1 MGKFIYT
8 VYAVIVVL
16 ATTGASAPG
25 RALAA
30 RAPAAAPGAAQH
42 RLVQRVAQV
51 TVHAT
56 PGRHVLADF
65 TAGRRRP
72 VRRGRAGALLAAAD
86 AAGARAER
94 AFPSFREGAGVTGV
108 VMLSESHISIH
119 TWPEHGYAALDVFMC
134 GAARPERALDSLRA
148 ALAPASVRVTVVDRG

>member
-1 MGKFIYT
+1 M
-8 VYAVIVVL
+8 
-16 ATTGASAPG
+16 
-25 RALAA
+25 
-30 RAPAAAPGAAQH
+30 
-42 RLVQRVAQV
+42 

-65 TAGRRRP
+65 TAWPPPACPTRPRWSASCWRRLTP
-72 VRRGRAGALLAAAD
+72 P
-86 AAGARAER
+86 ARVLSAH
-94 AFPSFREGAGVTGV
+94 FHHFGEGAGVTGV

>member
-1 MGKFIYT
+1 M
-8 VYAVIVVL
+8 
-16 ATTGASAPG
+16 
-25 RALAA
+25 
-30 RAPAAAPGAAQH
+30 
-42 RLVQRVAQV
+42 

-65 TAGRRRP
+65 RGVAAAGLSDAAALERQ
-72 VRRGRAGALLAAAD
+72 LLAAAD
-86 AAGARAER
+86 AAGARVLSAH
-94 AFPSFREGAGVTGV
+94 FHHFGEGAGVTGV

>member
-1 MGKFIYT
+1 M
-8 VYAVIVVL
+8 
-16 ATTGASAPG
+16 
-25 RALAA
+25 
-30 RAPAAAPGAAQH
+30 
-42 RLVQRVAQV
+42 

-65 TAGRRRP
+65 HGVAAAGLTDAAALERH
-72 VRRGRAGALLAAAD
+72 LLAAAD
-86 AAGARAER
+86 AAGARVLSAH
-94 AFPSFREGAGVTGV
+94 FHHFGEGAGVTGV